1 MNTLLNSGKPSSFKD
16 TPKKRIARLFLIIVI
31 SIVAGI
37 LIVPRIT
44 LFVRSYIEVQPLLE
58 RARTIMDGTADPEP
72 SEELDGKLYTWRFKK
87 ESHPSAAYTEVS
99 PIKVTNIV
107 SSDNNEVILTVSFHI
122 IRYSANG
129 EKESWIYYTND
140 KWYVRKNGNRWIVYK
155 IETSP

>member
-1 MNTLLNSGKPSSFKD
+1 MNTLNSGKPSSFKD

-37 LIVPRIT
+37 LTVPRIT

-58 RARTIMDGTADPEP
+58 RARTIMEGTADPEP

-107 SSDNNEVILTVSFHI
+107 SNDNNEVILTVSFHI

-140 KWYVRKNGNRWIVYK
+140 KWYVRKNGDRWIVYK

>member
-1 MNTLLNSGKPSSFKD
+1 MNTLNSGKPSSFKD

-37 LIVPRIT
+37 LTVPRIT

-122 IRYSANG
+122 IRYSANR

-140 KWYVRKNGNRWIVYK
+140 KWYVRKNGDRWIVYK

>member
-1 MNTLLNSGKPSSFKD
+1 MR
-16 TPKKRIARLFLIIVI
+16 KKKSPTISVARIAIILAI
-31 SIVAGI
+31 GI
-37 LIVPRIT
+37 LAAIELWHAALLIRLRIE
-44 LFVRSYIEVQPLLE
+44 LQPLLE
-58 RARTIMDGTADPEP
+58 RAKTIMDGTANPAP

-99 PIKVTNIV
+99 PIEVTNIV

-129 EKESWIYYTND
+129 EKESWIYYTKD
-140 KWYVRKNGNRWIVYK
+140 KWHVRKNDDRWIVYK

>member
-1 MNTLLNSGKPSSFKD
+1 MNTLNSGKPSSFKD
-16 TPKKRIARLFLIIVI
+16 TPKKRIARLFLIIV
-31 SIVAGI
+31 VGMVVGV
-37 LIVPRIT
+37 LTVPRIT

-58 RARTIMDGTADPEP
+58 RARTIMDGTADPAP

-140 KWYVRKNGNRWIVYK
+140 KWYVRKNGDRWIVYK

>member
-1 MNTLLNSGKPSSFKD
+1 MNTLNSGKPSSFKD
-16 TPKKRIARLFLIIVI
+16 TPKKRIARLFLIIV
-31 SIVAGI
+31 VGMVVGV
-37 LIVPRIT
+37 LTVPRIT
-44 LFVRSYIEVQPLLE
+44 LFVRSYIELQPLLE
-58 RARTIMDGTADPEP
+58 RARTIMDGTADPAP

-140 KWYVRKNGNRWIVYK
+140 KWYVRKNGDRWIVYK